1 MLGQCGRSSCADA
14 TGRRVKA
21 QHDASDSPEAAENE
35 HQSQM
40 CIFQQAAGCRCRR
53 KNFCACSQCDATC
66 PCVLLAMADADI
78 DSLSLKELK
87 ALITE
92 AGLSFAD
99 CIDKTDLR
107 TRAKEAQEK
116 LKAAPAPKP
125 AAAPSGGFSQT
136 TKTLGG
142 YECIVNTPAE
152 MLSGG
157 TAELVVV
164 MLHGLGA
171 SNSDLVAAGAM
182 LGQYEPALA
191 SKKIIWVFPQA
202 PMTMIG
208 AAWWTLDVMSFMT
221 LLGNP
226 AGKDDQIAKL
236 IREEPP
242 GLAECR
248 TRMASLVAEAK
259 KLAGGVPSSRLAS

>member
-1 MLGQCGRSSCADA
+1 
-14 TGRRVKA
+14 
-21 QHDASDSPEAAENE
+21 
-35 HQSQM
+35 
-40 CIFQQAAGCRCRR
+40 
-53 KNFCACSQCDATC
+53 
-66 PCVLLAMADADI
+66 MADADI

-87 ALITE
+87 AFIAE

-99 CIDKTDLR
+99 CLDKDDLR
-107 TRAKEAQEK
+107 SRAREAQEK
-116 LKAAPAPKP
+116 MKSAPPKP
-125 AAAPSGGFSQT
+125 AAPSSGPAQT

-142 YECIVNTPAE
+142 YECIVNGPGNV
-152 MLSGG
+152 LNGG
-157 TAELVVV
+157 DAADFVVV
-164 MLHGLGA
+164 MMHGLGA
-171 SNSDLVAAGAM
+171 SNTDLVAAGEM
-182 LGQYEPALA
+182 LAQYEPGLA
-191 SKKIIWVFPQA
+191 TKKIVWIFPQA

-226 AGKDDQIAKL
+226 SGKEDQVAKL

-259 KLAGGVPSSRLAS
+259 KLAGGVPSRRSLRRAHALVR